1 MHYLCKRECVYNME
15 RNSLSYILTRFLET
29 INRGNDA
36 GESSSFVQA
45 IVGIFDHISWDRHLP
60 PFVFTFLLNEEETN
74 NVINRLKKELYN
86 TGIADIDRLN
96 TPITYL
102 LDEFICNIQQHSK
115 ANCGYAYLAVD
126 ETGNAIDLIIADPG
140 ITIYG
145 SYVSAQKYLD
155 LIGNSDAAAIGL
167 AQNGYS
173 TKNLPNAE
181 NRGYGISSNIQMVV
195 KGLHG
200 ELAIMSGNALLAYV
214 NGTVKLLSLPKE
226 VDFQGTMIVVRI
238 PSVIA
243 ENFNLY
249 DFIG

>member
-1 MHYLCKRECVYNME
+1 
-15 RNSLSYILTRFLET
+15 
-29 INRGNDA
+29 
-36 GESSSFVQA
+36 
-45 IVGIFDHISWDRHLP
+45 
-60 PFVFTFLLNEEETN
+60 
-74 NVINRLKKELYN
+74 
-86 TGIADIDRLN
+86 
-96 TPITYL
+96 
-102 LDEFICNIQQHSK
+102 
-115 ANCGYAYLAVD
+115 
-126 ETGNAIDLIIADPG
+126 
-140 ITIYG
+140 
-145 SYVSAQKYLD
+145 